1 MNQQLLDNLAMLQDG
16 LNEYITKDW
25 KNNRTELDFMIC
37 SHQEMS
43 ELIDTTCDV
52 DGAKHSL
59 DWKWWKQKS
68 GSGARTMDTVKW
80 NELHQSVIDNIKI
93 ELTDLVFFTLSQRI
107 LEDLTDPDEPVVLS
121 ENDWLNFMSITA
133 NNLLQRPSM
142 SLGIVL
148 ELSKKI
154 DFNIA
159 AYYIVKHLLN
169 YYRQIS
175 KYGDGYEKI
184 KNGKEDNEL
193 LHDIINDI
201 TVENLIIDFDNA
213 YNLIAS
219 RFFEIFTAPKEKE
232 ITIEFWRN
240 FQHPKS

>member
-1 MNQQLLDNLAMLQDG
+1 
-16 LNEYITKDW
+16 
-25 KNNRTELDFMIC
+25 
-37 SHQEMS
+37 
-43 ELIDTTCDV
+43 
-52 DGAKHSL
+52 
-59 DWKWWKQKS
+59 
-68 GSGARTMDTVKW
+68 
-80 NELHQSVIDNIKI
+80 
-93 ELTDLVFFTLSQRI
+93 
-107 LEDLTDPDEPVVLS
+107 
-121 ENDWLNFMSITA
+121 MSITA